1 MNKGLIFLA
10 RLLAFH
16 FVPENYK
23 AAVTRFG
30 MYHRARGP
38 GFIWVAPFIERVEN
52 LVKIGM
58 RFATFP
64 VKQVLSSDGVL
75 LDFELTVFY
84 RFDPDSTSRPIA
96 AQLARLP
103 DHVLESIVREYA
115 EKSLRQAVAQYS
127 AEDICASGTQAIAEA
142 AGRQA
147 VAQYSA
153 EDIHPEGPI
162 GAIEQGVIEGLK
174 ARVKH
179 LGLDPMARGGVMIKE
194 ITPPKD
200 FVETILT
207 AKGHKIILKV
217 LADYQAADVDQVL
230 LAELVRSFKDAPPR
244 FFSSLSELLRFS
256 RTERSD
262 EE

>member
-1 MNKGLIFLA
+1 MSKVLIFLA
-10 RLLAFH
+10 RLIGFH
-16 FVPENYK
+16 FIPKNYK
-23 AAVTRFG
+23 AAVMRFG

-38 GFIWVAPFIERVEN
+38 GFVWVAPFIERVES
-52 LVKIGM
+52 LVKMGM

-84 RFDPDSTSRPIA
+84 SFDPDATRRPIA
-96 AQLARLP
+96 AQLVRLP

-127 AEDICASGTQAIAEA
+127 AEAICASGTQAIGEA
-142 AGRQA
+142 ADRQA

-153 EDIHPEGPI
+153 EDIRTGGPI
-162 GAIEQGVIEGLK
+162 AAIEQGVIEGLK
-174 ARVKH
+174 ARIRH
-179 LGLDPMARGGVMIKE
+179 LGLAPMAGGGVMIKE

-207 AKGHKIILKV
+207 AKGHEIILRV
-217 LADYQAADVDQVL
+217 LADYREADVDQVL

-256 RTERSD
+256 RTEQSD
-262 EE
+262 EQ